1 MAMLMSNPNAL
12 ILALIGGIIPSL
24 FWLWF
29 WLREDK
35 EKPEP
40 KGVLLICFI
49 IGMASVI
56 FILPIEKLIQSST
69 SSNEWQIIGWA
80 SVEELIKYFAMIL
93 ILFRTKYIEQ
103 PIDWPIYMITTA
115 LGFAALENTMFLIK
129 PILLD
134 QTTVSLL
141 TGQLRFLGSTLLH
154 TVSSGI
160 VGIAMGL
167 SFYMEKSNKRLY
179 LIMGLV
185 FAIILHSA
193 FNFSIIKNS
202 GSDFLQVFAFLWVAT
217 IINLLLFEKLRRMSN
232 TDNIVQ

>member
-1 MAMLMSNPNAL
+1 MAMLTTDPSVL
-12 ILALIGGIIPSL
+12 ILALIGGIVPAL

-40 KGVLLICFI
+40 KGVLFVCFL
-49 IGMASVI
+49 IGMVSVI

-69 SSNEWQIIGWA
+69 DSHEWQIIGWA
-80 SVEELIKYFAMIL
+80 SIEEIIKYFAMML
-93 ILFRTKYIEQ
+93 ILFRTKYINQ

-115 LGFAALENTMFLIK
+115 LGFAALENALFLIK

-134 QTTVSLL
+134 QATVSLL

-154 TVSSGI
+154 AVSSGI
-160 VGIAMGL
+160 VGIALGL
-167 SFYMEKSNKRLY
+167 SFHMKKFSKRLY

-193 FNFSIIKNS
+193 FNFYIIKNS
-202 GSDFLQVFAFLWVAT
+202 GGDFLKVFAFLWVAT
-217 IINLLLFEKLRRMSN
+217 IINLLLFEKLRRMSIN
-232 TDNIVQ
+232 NNQAH